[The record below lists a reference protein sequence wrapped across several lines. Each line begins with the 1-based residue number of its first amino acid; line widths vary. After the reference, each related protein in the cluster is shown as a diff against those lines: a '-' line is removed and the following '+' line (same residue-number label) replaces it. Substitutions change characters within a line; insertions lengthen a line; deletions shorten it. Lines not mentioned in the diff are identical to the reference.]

1 MPTDNSLITV
11 ISPANPRGQIQD
23 RRQVVSKIKI
33 LSCKKLYKVG
43 RMGNQAFNKYCLMIQ
58 KCITICEKKSS
69 QPTVHTTQATK
80 TSLVGA
86 HNKRS
91 DQGARRNSKSFDSKK
106 GEEGREEVCGGVY
119 HAFIVHEIIQ
129 LQCSPLAPRARLVFI
144 LKGKKVLSRSKHH
157 YKSQLC
163 W

>member
-23 RRQVVSKIKI
+23 RRQVVSKIEI

-43 RMGNQAFNKYCLMIQ
+43 RVGNQAFNKYCLMIQ

-106 GEEGREEVCGGVY
+106 GGRRKRRS
-119 HAFIVHEIIQ
+119 
-129 LQCSPLAPRARLVFI
+129 LWRR
-144 LKGKKVLSRSKHH
+144 LSRLYCTRNNIVVVLTAGSSGSARV
-157 YKSQLC
+157 YPERQKSSQQVKAPL
-163 W
+163 